1 MVKLTVL
8 YGHPADST
16 AFDKHYAEV
25 HRSLVDKIPGL
36 VRFEEAKV
44 IGTPTGGKPDYYL
57 IAELWF
63 NSMEE
68 FQAGMGSAEGRAAA
82 GDVPN
87 FASGGVTMLIS
98 QVV

>member
-1 MVKLTVL
+1 MIKLTVL

-25 HRSLVDKIPGL
+25 HTPLVDKLPGL

-44 IGTPTGGKPDYYL
+44 IGTPTGGKPEYYL

-63 NSMEE
+63 NNMEE
-68 FQAGMGSAEGRAAA
+68 FQAGMGILSKSRGGRYTEATE
-82 GDVPN
+82 
-87 FASGGVTMLIS
+87 SGPDGA
-98 QVV
+98 